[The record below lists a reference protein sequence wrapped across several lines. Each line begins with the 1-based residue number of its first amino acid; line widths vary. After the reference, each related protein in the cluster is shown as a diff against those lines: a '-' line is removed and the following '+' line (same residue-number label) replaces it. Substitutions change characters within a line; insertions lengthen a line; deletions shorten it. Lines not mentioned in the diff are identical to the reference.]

1 MDEPLPSKTA
11 GLHPPGCAALTQ
23 ATRATRATW
32 CPVAGTRLGAPLAG
46 HGADFESNV
55 PQVLSS
61 SWVVAIKLLMNNCGE
76 VVFPGCAALALA
88 TFRRATLAL
97 AARAI
102 HTRACMPRLY

>member
-1 MDEPLPSKTA
+1 MPLKTA

-32 CPVAGTRLGAPLAG
+32 CPVAGTRLWAPLAG
-46 HGADFESNV
+46 DGADFEPNV